1 MLQVFTMN
9 KTKLNS
15 ERLNK
20 IILWKYKKKKKIVQS
35 PGQKNTTEL
44 FKLMPQR
51 IFILSLKHVSV
62 VYDGVFFY

>member
-20 IILWKYKKKKKIVQS
+20 IILWKYPRKQKIVQS
-35 PGQKNTTEL
+35 PRQKNTTEL